1 MILWTPMKIVNFF
14 ISPSDSQLKMGDFLP
29 KSMFFDEIW
38 VKNRL
43 FSLVFNKNALY
54 LQLS

>member
-1 MILWTPMKIVNFF
+1 MRLLDSYEIVNFF
-14 ISPSDSQLKMGDFLP
+14 ISPSDSQLKNGDFLP

>member
-1 MILWTPMKIVNFF
+1 MILWTPMKSSTSSYRRQIR
-14 ISPSDSQLKMGDFLP
+14 SLKMAFFLP